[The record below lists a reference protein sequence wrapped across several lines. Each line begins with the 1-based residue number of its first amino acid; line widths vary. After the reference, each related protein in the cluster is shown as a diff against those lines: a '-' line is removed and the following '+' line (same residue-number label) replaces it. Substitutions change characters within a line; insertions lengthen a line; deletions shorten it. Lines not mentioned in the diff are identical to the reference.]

1 MKTRGFAARS
11 VLTATGGYKEVLD
24 RKQQIKKERVW
35 LMRTAALAGA
45 LTLALGGCASGEKQG
60 ASAASAEQEVILSA
74 FVQQAV
80 TSDSG
85 IWEGWAAQ
93 KLYND
98 TNLKVDFYA
107 TGTEVEQKLKQYIA
121 AGTLPDII
129 GFKDLDQAQL
139 AMDAGLLVPLDE
151 YKDKLPAIFGTEEYQ
166 SAISYSMEN
175 TSNNTGKLYIM
186 PTSVGPVSYNAYNWV
201 PMLQWDAYKQAG
213 MPKINTLEDYLD
225 VVEKM
230 VELKPYTDSGE
241 KVYGFSLFSDWDKY
255 SALEI
260 AALSYFYGID
270 TEYVSPLMETN
281 VVTKETNC
289 ILREDS
295 FYKRALRF
303 YFMANQRGLLDPDSM
318 TQSYSSLDKK
328 FSEGR
333 IMFSWFSW
341 LSGTYNI
348 DSSGH
353 VNNAQRP
360 DGYANVPAGDMK
372 IYEAPDQI
380 IGRNWYFAISK
391 NCREIDKA
399 CEFLN
404 WIYDPEVERYLY
416 NGPEGG
422 VWNYNE
428 DGEPVVTEEGWHVIN
443 NKAEDIMPV
452 RWGGAFQ
459 DGTYL
464 LNALGL
470 QASTIMDDGYT
481 IGYRYWPSSLN
492 ANATL
497 MQKEVNEMLGT
508 DTLAEYLYKND
519 MVAKSTIA
527 VNMIP
532 PASDEMETRINAIG
546 EIVRDYSWQMV
557 YAKDNTEFESLWTVM
572 VEKAEKQGL
581 YDVESY
587 YKNAWENALTKAAEY
602 E

>member
-1 MKTRGFAARS
+1 M
-11 VLTATGGYKEVLD
+11 LD
-24 RKQQIKKERVW
+24 RRQQIKKERVW

>member
-1 MKTRGFAARS
+1 M
-11 VLTATGGYKEVLD
+11 LD

-508 DTLAEYLYKND
+508 DTLAEYLYQND